1 MFWNTM
7 NWWNVLKWGEEF
19 QFYYKNDS
27 YWISQNE
34 EEYFLTRERDRF
46 SQSFESARELFA
58 NGKIADKTILEL
70 WDNIVI

>member
-1 MFWNTM
+1 MEYNELVERFEM
-7 NWWNVLKWGEEF
+7 GEEF

-34 EEYFLTRERDRF
+34 EEYFLTRERDSF

>member
-1 MFWNTM
+1 M
-7 NWWNVLKWGEEF
+7 KWGEEF

>member
-1 MFWNTM
+1 MEYNELVERFEM
-7 NWWNVLKWGEEF
+7 GEEF

-34 EEYFLTRERDRF
+34 EEYFLTRERDGF

-58 NGKIADKTILEL
+58 NGKIDDKTILEL
-70 WDNIVI
+70 WDNIEI